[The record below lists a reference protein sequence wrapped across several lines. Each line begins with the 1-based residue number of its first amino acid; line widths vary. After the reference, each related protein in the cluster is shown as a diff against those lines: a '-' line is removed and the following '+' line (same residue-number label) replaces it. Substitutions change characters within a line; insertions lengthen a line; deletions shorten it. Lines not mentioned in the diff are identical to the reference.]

1 MSETIGTGDGKGLAG
16 KAAVVTG
23 ASRGIGRAAAI
34 RLADEGAAVAINY
47 RAAADAANSLV
58 AELTDRGAQA
68 VAIQA
73 DVSDPARTAE
83 LMDRAADAL
92 GGLDIL
98 VSNAGIEH
106 FGRLAEITPEDFDRV
121 FATNTKGQLFAV
133 QHAVRHMDSGGRVL
147 LMSSVSARK
156 SVFHHT
162 LYAASKAAVEAMA
175 LNLAPEL
182 AQRGIT
188 INAIAP
194 GGTESDM
201 SAEVGHLYG
210 HPDIEHDPA
219 TAVKAMCALGRF
231 ARPEEIAAVMAFLVS
246 DEASYIT
253 GRTIPVDG
261 GFF

>member
-1 MSETIGTGDGKGLAG
+1 MARLEGKI
-16 KAAVVTG
+16 AVVTG
-23 ASRGIGRAAAI
+23 GGRGIGRAVAL
-34 RLADEGAAVAINY
+34 RLAEEGAAVAVNY
-47 RAAADAANSLV
+47 RSDRKSATAVVD
-58 AELTDRGAQA
+58 ELTDHGHRA

-73 DVSDPARTAE
+73 DVSDPDQTGR
-83 LMDRAADAL
+83 LMDQAAETL

-106 FGRLAEITPEDFDRV
+106 FGALTEITPADFDRV
-121 FATNTKGQLFAV
+121 FATNTRGQLFAV
-133 QHAVRHMDSGGRVL
+133 QHAARHMGTGGRIL
-147 LMSSVSARK
+147 LTSSVSARK

-182 AQRGIT
+182 GRRDIT

-194 GGTESDM
+194 GGTSTDM
-201 SAEVGHLYG
+201 SAEFGRRYI
-210 HPDIEHDPA
+210 HPDLHLDQD
-219 TAVKAMCALGRF
+219 TALGAMTALGRW
-231 ARPEEIAAVMAFLVS
+231 AQSSEIAAAVVFLVS
-246 DEASYIT
+246 ADAGYIT

>member
-1 MSETIGTGDGKGLAG
+1 MPDMTSTSKGLDG

-23 ASRGIGRAAAI
+23 ASRGIGRATAI

-47 RAAADAANSLV
+47 RANAEAAESLV
-58 AELTDRGAQA
+58 GSLTARGVRA

-83 LMDRAADAL
+83 LMDRAAEAL
-92 GGLDIL
+92 GGVDIL
-98 VSNAGIEH
+98 VSNAGIEY
-106 FGRLAEITPEDFDRV
+106 FGQLEDITPGDFDRV
-121 FATNTKGQLFAV
+121 FATNTRGQLFAV
-133 QHAVRHMDSGGRVL
+133 QHAVRHMGSGGRVL
-147 LMSSVSARK
+147 LMSSVSAHK
-156 SVFHHT
+156 SVFHHS
-162 LYAASKAAVEAMA
+162 LYAASKAAVEALA

-201 SAEVGHLYG
+201 SAEVGHHYS
-210 HPDIEHDPA
+210 HPAAPLPPEA
-219 TAVKAMCALGRF
+219 RVRSMCAVGRF
-231 ARPEEIAAVMAFLVS
+231 ARPEEIAAAIAFLVS
-246 DEASYIT
+246 DDASYIT